1 MGFGELKRCIAFGLF
16 SVVFLTSLA
25 HGAEG
30 GKDRVQQPEEEDFQT
45 SPYGEYGAFNEDK
58 EEEEETKFFQHGRLF
73 GVSAGG
79 GMSFVSGNR
88 GAAWQGGLPLIDLR
102 LHYWF
107 DFHIA
112 ADFQFTTVP
121 HSYPDLQPGNSGR
134 VNATLIRMGGDLK
147 YYVDIKDLSAAI
159 TFANP
164 YFLIGVGAYTKTE
177 SNPTVNVG
185 NVVPETA
192 IGITGGL
199 GFEFTLKPRKIF
211 LNLEGRT
218 HFVAFADTYS
228 SSVAPLFGVDDFS
241 GLFWSATLS
250 LLLTW

>member
-1 MGFGELKRCIAFGLF
+1 MGFRELKRTLEVGLL
-16 SVVFLTSLA
+16 SVVFLTTFA
-25 HGAEG
+25 RAAEPT
-30 GKDRVQQPEEEDFQT
+30 KDRSQQPEEEDFRT
-45 SPYGEYGAFNEDK
+45 SPYGEYGSFNEDK
-58 EEEEETKFFQHGRLF
+58 EEEEETRFFHHGRLF

-79 GMSFVSGNR
+79 GMNFVSGNR

-107 DFHIA
+107 DFNLA

-121 HSYPDLQPGNSGR
+121 HSYPDLATGSGR
-134 VNATLIRMGGDLK
+134 YNVTMIRLGGDLK
-147 YYVDIKDLSAAI
+147 YYLDIKDLSAAI

-164 YFLIGVGAYTKTE
+164 YFLVGVGAYTKSE
-177 SNPTVNVG
+177 VNL
-185 NVVPETA
+185 NIANTPNSDTA
-192 IGITGGL
+192 IGISGGL
-199 GFEFTLKPRKIF
+199 GFEFPLKPKKIF

-218 HFVAFADTYS
+218 HFVAFQDNYS
-228 SSVAPLFGVDDFS
+228 SSVPVLFGVDDFT